1 MRFIESFFINIINI
15 NIGFFFCM
23 DLGMFFKIGIF
34 IEGSVID
41 IIFVRFDIGM
51 DFGMSF

>member
-1 MRFIESFFINIINI
+1 MRFIESFFIYIINI

-23 DLGMFFKIGIF
+23 DSGMFFKIGIF